1 MTWNRYKVSRK
12 LVFQHTCLAVIIPMK
27 KLQL

>member
-12 LVFQHTCLAVIIPMK
+12 LIFQCSCLAVIIPIK
-27 KLQL
+27 RLQL